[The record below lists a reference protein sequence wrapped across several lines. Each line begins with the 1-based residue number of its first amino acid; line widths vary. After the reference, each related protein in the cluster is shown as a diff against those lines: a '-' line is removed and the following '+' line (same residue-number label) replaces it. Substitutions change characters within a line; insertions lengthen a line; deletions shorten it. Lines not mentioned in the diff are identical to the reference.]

1 MADKSKIEWTDAT
14 FNPWVGCTK
23 VSPACDHC
31 YAESWAKRSGM
42 VQWGNAPRRRTSV
55 ANWNKPLKWNRQA
68 EKDGRRIRV
77 FCASLA
83 DVFDNQVPKEWRT
96 DLWTMIIDT
105 PYLDWQL
112 LTKRPQNIR
121 KMMPSRLFNYDNIWI
136 GTTVENKEEAERRAP
151 YLRELT
157 TNVRFL
163 SIEPLLE
170 DLGNIDLTGVDWV
183 IVGGESGPGARVM
196 KADWARNIRN
206 QCKAAGVA
214 FFMKQ
219 MTKKAP
225 IPDDL
230 LVREYPV

>member
-230 LVREYPV
+230 LVREYPA